1 MITVIA
7 LILVIIGSIN
17 WLSVG
22 IFDFNIVNWM
32 FSSTSYVGAR
42 VIYGIVGVA
51 GLWALFYLIYNRF
64 SAKTRPKPP
73 CPKSAR
79 PQATDKSPLLRLWQ
93 NNGQALTCPLFSARM
108 FCAALCHIGYCK
120 DFFISSRIRRK
131 ARFSSEGTRKES
143 SILEMVFKRV
153 FLSTRGSFM

>member
-1 MITVIA
+1 MRAAAGERAKTRRFSSVGDTRRFAADGMHNFSAFAHTKRRLNKEGHMITVIA

-32 FSSTSYVGAR
+32 FSTTSYVGAR

-64 SAKTRPKPP
+64 SAK
-73 CPKSAR
+73 
-79 PQATDKSPLLRLWQ
+79 
-93 NNGQALTCPLFSARM
+93 
-108 FCAALCHIGYCK
+108 
-120 DFFISSRIRRK
+120 RINAPETAMSEKRK
-131 ARFSSEGTRKES
+131 TAGNR
-143 SILEMVFKRV
+143 
-153 FLSTRGSFM
+153 

>member
-32 FSSTSYVGAR
+32 FSTTSYVGAR

-51 GLWALFYLIYNRF
+51 GLWALFYLI
-64 SAKTRPKPP
+64 
-73 CPKSAR
+73 
-79 PQATDKSPLLRLWQ
+79 
-93 NNGQALTCPLFSARM
+93 
-108 FCAALCHIGYCK
+108 
-120 DFFISSRIRRK
+120 
-131 ARFSSEGTRKES
+131 
-143 SILEMVFKRV
+143 
-153 FLSTRGSFM
+153 

>member
-64 SAKTRPKPP
+64 SAKP

-79 PQATDKSPLLRLWQ
+79 PQRTDDH
-93 NNGQALTCPLFSARM
+93 
-108 FCAALCHIGYCK
+108 AAL
-120 DFFISSRIRRK
+120 
-131 ARFSSEGTRKES
+131 
-143 SILEMVFKRV
+143 
-153 FLSTRGSFM
+153 RGQDKITDRL

>member
-32 FSSTSYVGAR
+32 FSTTSYVGAR

-64 SAKTRPKPP
+64 RAKRINAPET
-73 CPKSAR
+73 
-79 PQATDKSPLLRLWQ
+79 
-93 NNGQALTCPLFSARM
+93 ALSE
-108 FCAALCHIGYCK
+108 K
-120 DFFISSRIRRK
+120 RK
-131 ARFSSEGTRKES
+131 TAKN
-143 SILEMVFKRV
+143 
-153 FLSTRGSFM
+153 

>member
-32 FSSTSYVGAR
+32 FSSTSYVGAK

-64 SAKTRPKPP
+64 SAK
-73 CPKSAR
+73 
-79 PQATDKSPLLRLWQ
+79 
-93 NNGQALTCPLFSARM
+93 
-108 FCAALCHIGYCK
+108 
-120 DFFISSRIRRK
+120 RINAPETAMSEKRK
-131 ARFSSEGTRKES
+131 TAGNR
-143 SILEMVFKRV
+143 
-153 FLSTRGSFM
+153 

>member
-32 FSSTSYVGAR
+32 FSTTSYVGAR

-64 SAKTRPKPP
+64 SAKRINAPETAMSEKRKRPPATV
-73 CPKSAR
+73 KSR
-79 PQATDKSPLLRLWQ
+79 RFCGNGKITDRL
-93 NNGQALTCPLFSARM
+93 
-108 FCAALCHIGYCK
+108 
-120 DFFISSRIRRK
+120 
-131 ARFSSEGTRKES
+131 
-143 SILEMVFKRV
+143 
-153 FLSTRGSFM
+153 

>member
-1 MITVIA
+1 MIKHNFLTSAHTKFKSDKEEVMITVIA

-32 FSSTSYVGAR
+32 FSTTSYVGAR

-64 SAKTRPKPP
+64 SAKRINAPET
-73 CPKSAR
+73 
-79 PQATDKSPLLRLWQ
+79 
-93 NNGQALTCPLFSARM
+93 ALSE
-108 FCAALCHIGYCK
+108 K
-120 DFFISSRIRRK
+120 RK
-131 ARFSSEGTRKES
+131 TAKN
-143 SILEMVFKRV
+143 
-153 FLSTRGSFM
+153 